1 MFKILKY
8 FKPSYW
14 GMTAIIFVL
23 TVIGVVCELGIVSYM
38 EKILALVLELAPISS
53 VLPIGGIML
62 ALCAGS
68 VVSNVLIGFF
78 ASKIAA
84 GFSRDLRKKLFDKVS
99 SFTMEE
105 INKFSTASLITRSTN
120 DIQQVQMAIAICLRM
135 ALTAPIMAIASIIM
149 IIGKNWQ
156 LTLTTAVGIIVLIIS
171 IVVIFALVMPKFKK
185 IQTLTDRLN
194 GVTRENLTGLRVVR
208 AYNAEEYQQAKFEKV
223 NTELTGTHRFV
234 TIMMGILMPGCQ
246 AVMNILS
253 LSIIWIGAYLI
264 NNSVLSLPE
273 MTAFQI
279 YASMILMSF
288 MMLTIIFVMIPRASV
303 SANRIKEVLETEPKV
318 VDTENPV
325 APSADTIG
333 KVEFRNVSFRYPD
346 AEGDVIN
353 DISFTLNKGE
363 TLAIIG
369 STGSGK
375 STLINLIPRFYDAT
389 QGEVLVD
396 DINVKDYNQKDLHD
410 KLGFVP
416 QKATL
421 FSGSI
426 ESNIKFSDRDMSD
439 EQMREAAEIAQ
450 AEDFIN
456 EKEDKYSSRISQ
468 GGKNVSGGQKQR
480 LSIARAIA
488 KDPEIFIF
496 DDSFSALDYKTDKTL
511 RKALSKKTENA
522 GVIIV
527 AQRIGTIINADKIIV
542 LDKGRM
548 VGMGKHKELLKDC
561 EVYREIAL
569 SQLSKEELD
578 NAGTAW

>member
-23 TVIGVVCELGIVSYM
+23 TLIGVVCELGIVSYM

-68 VVSNVLIGFF
+68 VVSNVFIGFF

-149 IIGKNWQ
+149 IVGKNWQ

-171 IVVIFALVMPKFKK
+171 IVVIFALVMPKFKR

-279 YASMILMSF
+279 YASMVLMSF

-303 SANRIKEVLETEPKV
+303 SANRIREVLETEPKV
-318 VDTENPV
+318 VDPENPV
-325 APSADTIG
+325 APSADTVG

-346 AEGDVIN
+346 AA
-353 DISFTLNKGE
+353 
-363 TLAIIG
+363 LAIIG

-375 STLINLIPRFYDAT
+375 STIINLIPRFYDAT

-426 ESNIKFSDRDMSD
+426 ESNIKFSDSDMSD